1 MQRLSVVRDLLE
13 ENHPEVAE
21 TVGILKPQ
29 LLGYYAD
36 LTNATHV
43 EQYLHVEKMIQF
55 NIFQKDFLI
64 IPIHLRAW

>member
-1 MQRLSVVRDLLE
+1 MQRLSVVWDLLV

-21 TVGILKPQ
+21 IVGILKPQ

-36 LTNATHV
+36 LTNTTHA
-43 EQYLHVEKMIQF
+43 ERYLHVEKMIQF
-55 NIFQKDFLI
+55 DIFKKDFLI

>member
-36 LTNATHV
+36 LTNATHA
-43 EQYLHVEKMIQF
+43 ERYLHVDQMIQF
-55 NIFQKDFLI
+55 DIFKKDFLI